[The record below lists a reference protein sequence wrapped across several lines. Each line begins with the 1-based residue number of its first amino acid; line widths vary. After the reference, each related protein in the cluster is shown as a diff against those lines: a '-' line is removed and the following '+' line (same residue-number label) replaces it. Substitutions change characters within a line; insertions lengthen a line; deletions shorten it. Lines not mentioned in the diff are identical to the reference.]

1 MTRTKGNMLYTCT
14 AFGCVIECP
23 CNICTSSNIHSKLQ
37 LAGALQCGAHQIKVS
52 HMFDVTSD
60 LYTLVTDDSNT
71 EKYRYAYGY
80 AGIPSSC
87 EVCSQDVLEHQIYHL
102 VYHTTCRYCKFEFRP
117 LEILLENN
125 FEFDYKDAVKF
136 VDADDNKTCSVCLK
150 KCKDKYARV
159 KHENT
164 VHTNEPQKYQCDLCA
179 RSYSSLDALSYHVA
193 KKHQVSVQK
202 YSCDLCGSQFATPAT
217 LARHKKIIHESENSA
232 YSKQFECEFCSK
244 TFSLASNMKR
254 HEQELHFG
262 PKLNLDFHEG
272 LEPAK
277 FFQCET
283 CEKKFTRKTYLK
295 HHIMNIHSKTDYD
308 CGQCKSSFGRQAALD
323 RHIQ

>member
-1 MTRTKGNMLYTCT
+1 MTATQKSTDMLMDTRGYQAVVKCALKMCWNIRFTTLCT
-14 AFGCVIECP
+14 TP
-23 CNICTSSNIHSKLQ
+23 
-37 LAGALQCGAHQIKVS
+37 LADIVS
-52 HMFDVTSD
+52 LSLD
-60 LYTLVTDDSNT
+60 
-71 EKYRYAYGY
+71 
-80 AGIPSSC
+80 
-87 EVCSQDVLEHQIYHL
+87 
-102 VYHTTCRYCKFEFRP
+102 
-117 LEILLENN
+117 LLENN

-202 YSCDLCGSQFATPAT
+202 YSCDLCGSQFATLAT
-217 LARHKKIIHESENSA
+217 LARHKKIIHDGEN
-232 YSKQFECEFCSK
+232 SKQFECEFCSK

-283 CEKKFTRKTYLK
+283 CEKKFTRKR
-295 HHIMNIHSKTDYD
+295 I
-308 CGQCKSSFGRQAALD
+308 
-323 RHIQ
+323 